1 MFFQTYLYV
10 NMENRSLHADMSI
23 LYFLDSLDLM
33 LTLVKNHRTNKYREI
48 QLNVI
53 TGSAVLKD
61 QNRNLLQF
69 FLMIIDR

>member
-1 MFFQTYLYV
+1 
-10 NMENRSLHADMSI
+10 MENRFLHADMSI
-23 LYFLDSLDLM
+23 LYILDSLDLM
-33 LTLVKNHRTNKYREI
+33 LTLVKNHQTNKYREI

-69 FLMIIDR
+69 FLIIIYR